1 MAQQQ
6 FEPSMGGKRAGY
18 HGTGDCTI
26 EYFFLGTPG
35 LQEEQRLEN
44 TRGQWSSFNKCK
56 KKAGFQISSYLFQC
70 SLRVLVCEHLKM
82 ADASI
87 HPSKGL

>member
-1 MAQQQ
+1 
-6 FEPSMGGKRAGY
+6 
-18 HGTGDCTI
+18 
-26 EYFFLGTPG
+26 
-35 LQEEQRLEN
+35 
-44 TRGQWSSFNKCK
+44 
-56 KKAGFQISSYLFQC
+56 LFQC